1 MAQECMLTGKIARL
15 AIFKVPEFGTR
26 VSFQLEC
33 AGRASAVCAVDGDI
47 AREFVKH
54 YCEDDIVVVSGF
66 NEPQPSTAAA
76 NTHGLADF
84 AYATFASP
92 KKSVSRFE
100 LANCPSLTPE
110 ARQTGSSHQRTGDI
124 P

>member
-1 MAQECMLTGKIARL
+1 MTQECMLTGQITRL

-54 YCEDDIVVVSGF
+54 YCEGDMVVVSGF
-66 NEPQPSTAAA
+66 YEPRPSTAAA
-76 NTHGLADF
+76 NTPWIGRFRVRDIRVAEEVRLA
-84 AYATFASP
+84 A
-92 KKSVSRFE
+92 
-100 LANCPSLTPE
+100 
-110 ARQTGSSHQRTGDI
+110 
-124 P
+124 